1 MQTLIAPEQA
11 NLWEKLEQNE
21 KETAEVIAAA
31 NNLNKEYENELK
43 ERERMKHEYDKEIS
57 HLKK

>member
-1 MQTLIAPEQA
+1 
-11 NLWEKLEQNE
+11 LEQNE